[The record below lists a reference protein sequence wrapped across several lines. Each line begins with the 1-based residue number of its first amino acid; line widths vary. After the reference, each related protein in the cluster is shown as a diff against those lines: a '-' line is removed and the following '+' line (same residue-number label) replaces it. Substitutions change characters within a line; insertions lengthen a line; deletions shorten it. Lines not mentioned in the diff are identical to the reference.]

1 MRTQILKP
9 VTPALRRSHQR
20 WQISF
25 DSLSTRTYRAEQKND
40 QAIRILL
47 ENETMYCTTHTYV
60 YQRFSKWS
68 SNTQSTEINL

>member
-1 MRTQILKP
+1 MNPKMVFTDDENPNFKTGDTCPQKKP
-9 VTPALRRSHQR
+9 PEMTD
-20 WQISF
+20 SF

-60 YQRFSKWS
+60 YQRFSK
-68 SNTQSTEINL
+68 